1 MTTAGQ
7 HPPRP
12 MRADARRNYER
23 VLAEAKLAFMEHG
36 PDASLEDI
44 ARRAGVGIGTL
55 YRHFPTRLALQ
66 EAVYRNE
73 IDELCAKAY
82 ELLEAEPED
91 GPLAAWMRVFA
102 GSTSRRGMIQ
112 TLKVAIDR
120 DSELFAHCHREIH
133 EAAGAVLDRAR
144 QLGTVRQEVTTL
156 DLLRL
161 VHGVSVATERHPED
175 ADRLLGFMIDG
186 LRPQN

>member
-7 HPPRP
+7 RP

-23 VLAEAKLAFMEHG
+23 VLAEAKLAFLEHG

-73 IDELCAKAY
+73 VDDMCARAY
-82 ELLEAEPED
+82 EALKAEPEG
-91 GPLAAWMRVFA
+91 GPLAAWMRSFA
-102 GSTSRRGMIQ
+102 GHTLTKRGLMQ
-112 TLKVAIDR
+112 TLKIVIDR
-120 DSELFAHCHREIH
+120 DSELFAHCHNAIYD
-133 EAAGAVLDRAR
+133 AAGAVLARA
-144 QLGTVRQEVTTL
+144 QEAGEVRPEATAS

-161 VHGVSVATERHPED
+161 AHALSVATEHHPED
-175 ADRLLGFMIDG
+175 TDRLLNFMIDG
-186 LRPQN
+186 LRPQH